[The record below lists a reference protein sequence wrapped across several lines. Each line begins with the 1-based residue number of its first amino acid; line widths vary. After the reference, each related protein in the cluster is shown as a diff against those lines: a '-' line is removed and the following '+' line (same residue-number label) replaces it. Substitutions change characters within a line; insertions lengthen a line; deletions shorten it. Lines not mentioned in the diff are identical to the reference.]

1 MSEILEFNLPEIGE
15 GETIEVPEILPL
27 MAIRD
32 IVLFPSM
39 VVPLFVGRIKSLEAV
54 KEALSKDKLIVLTTQ
69 KNSRIEEP
77 EPKDLYKIGII
88 ALILKSFNLSENRSK
103 VVVQVLSRVEIKEFL
118 QTEPYFKVKIE
129 PCKEIEPE
137 VISSEVEALMRTVKD
152 NINKL
157 LSLKGALSPEF
168 SAAINSIEEPGRLA
182 DFVSVYLR
190 LKVKTAQQL
199 LETLDGVKRL
209 KKVSEILLQEIEI
222 TTLQN
227 KIQSEAE
234 EEIGRTQREYFL
246 REQLRAIKRELGE
259 FDDLESEIEELRKK
273 IKKAKMPKNVEK
285 EALKQIHRLE
295 MMHPDSSEAAVI
307 RNYLEYLIEL
317 PWNKSTKDKL
327 DLRHVK
333 KVLDEEHYDLEK
345 VKDRIL
351 EFLAVKKINPKSKG
365 AILCFVGPPGV
376 GKTSL
381 GRSIAK
387 ALGRKFVRVSL
398 GGVRDE
404 AEIRGHRRTY
414 VGALPGRIIQGIRQA
429 GVNNPVFLLD
439 EIDKLCSDFQ
449 GDPAAALLEVL
460 DPEQNKEFVDHFLD
474 VPFDLSKV
482 LFITTANVT
491 EPIPKVLLDRM
502 EVIYLSGY
510 TFKEK
515 LEIAKR
521 HLLPKLL
528 KEHGLSKRKISI
540 PDEVILKIIEEY
552 TCESGVRELERKLA
566 TICRKIARKI
576 AEGEKGPFKIT
587 VENLR
592 EFLGPPEYIE
602 ELKQEKDEIGVATG
616 LAWTPYGGEVLYVEV
631 VTMPGKGN
639 LMLTGHLGE
648 IMKESA
654 QAALSYIR
662 SKSKELNIDPKFY
675 TKNDIHIHV
684 PSGAIPKDGPS
695 AGVTIAIAMI
705 SALTKK
711 PVSKDYA
718 MTGEI
723 TLRGKILPVGGIK
736 EKALA
741 ALRKGIKN
749 ILLPEKNIKDL
760 EEIPKDLRKK
770 INFIPV
776 SHLDE
781 VINLVIKHN

>member
-1 MSEILEFNLPEIGE
+1 
-15 GETIEVPEILPL
+15 
-27 MAIRD
+27 
-32 IVLFPSM
+32 
-39 VVPLFVGRIKSLEAV
+39 
-54 KEALSKDKLIVLTTQ
+54 
-69 KNSRIEEP
+69 
-77 EPKDLYKIGII
+77 
-88 ALILKSFNLSENRSK
+88 
-103 VVVQVLSRVEIKEFL
+103 
-118 QTEPYFKVKIE
+118 
-129 PCKEIEPE
+129 
-137 VISSEVEALMRTVKD
+137 
-152 NINKL
+152 
-157 LSLKGALSPEF
+157 
-168 SAAINSIEEPGRLA
+168 
-182 DFVSVYLR
+182 
-190 LKVKTAQQL
+190 
-199 LETLDGVKRL
+199 
-209 KKVSEILLQEIEI
+209 
-222 TTLQN
+222 
-227 KIQSEAE
+227 
-234 EEIGRTQREYFL
+234 
-246 REQLRAIKRELGE
+246 
-259 FDDLESEIEELRKK
+259 DD
-273 IKKAKMPKNVEK
+273 
-285 EALKQIHRLE
+285 
-295 MMHPDSSEAAVI
+295 
-307 RNYLEYLIEL
+307 
-317 PWNKSTKDKL
+317 
-327 DLRHVK
+327 
-333 KVLDEEHYDLEK
+333 
-345 VKDRIL
+345 
-351 EFLAVKKINPKSKG
+351 
-365 AILCFVGPPGV
+365 
-376 GKTSL
+376 
-381 GRSIAK
+381 
-387 ALGRKFVRVSL
+387 
-398 GGVRDE
+398 
-404 AEIRGHRRTY
+404 
-414 VGALPGRIIQGIRQA
+414 
-429 GVNNPVFLLD
+429 
-439 EIDKLCSDFQ
+439 
-449 GDPAAALLEVL
+449 
-460 DPEQNKEFVDHFLD
+460 
-474 VPFDLSKV
+474 
-482 LFITTANVT
+482 
-491 EPIPKVLLDRM
+491 
-502 EVIYLSGY
+502 
-510 TFKEK
+510 
-515 LEIAKR
+515 
-521 HLLPKLL
+521 
-528 KEHGLSKRKISI
+528 
-540 PDEVILKIIEEY
+540 VILKIIEEY

>member
-88 ALILKSFNLSENRSK
+88 ALILKSFNLSENRLK

-157 LSLKGALSPEF
+157 LSLKGTLSPEF

-227 KIQSEAE
+227 KIQTEAE

-540 PDEVILKIIEEY
+540 PDDVILKIIEEY

-576 AEGEKGPFKIT
+576 AEGEKG
-587 VENLR
+587 
-592 EFLGPPEYIE
+592 
-602 ELKQEKDEIGVATG
+602 
-616 LAWTPYGGEVLYVEV
+616 
-631 VTMPGKGN
+631 
-639 LMLTGHLGE
+639 
-648 IMKESA
+648 
-654 QAALSYIR
+654 
-662 SKSKELNIDPKFY
+662 
-675 TKNDIHIHV
+675 
-684 PSGAIPKDGPS
+684 
-695 AGVTIAIAMI
+695 
-705 SALTKK
+705 
-711 PVSKDYA
+711 
-718 MTGEI
+718 
-723 TLRGKILPVGGIK
+723 
-736 EKALA
+736 
-741 ALRKGIKN
+741 
-749 ILLPEKNIKDL
+749 
-760 EEIPKDLRKK
+760 
-770 INFIPV
+770 
-776 SHLDE
+776 
-781 VINLVIKHN
+781 